1 MTDSAALNRN
11 DILVQKVIFPGLMS
25 KWFKI

>member
-1 MTDSAALNRN
+1 MTDSATLNRK
-11 DILVQKVIFPGLMS
+11 DIQVQKAIFSGLMS